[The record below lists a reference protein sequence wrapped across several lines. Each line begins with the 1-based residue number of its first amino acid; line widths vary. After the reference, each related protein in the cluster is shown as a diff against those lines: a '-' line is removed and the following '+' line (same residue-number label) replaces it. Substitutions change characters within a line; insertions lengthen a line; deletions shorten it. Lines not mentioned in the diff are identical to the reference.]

1 MINKSAGMKL
11 FPTNKYGPEV
21 RSQQY
26 WVHISCAVRPDGTVT
41 KGLTYRK
48 QETNDRSK
56 TGHKI

>member
-48 QETNDRSK
+48 QETNDRS
-56 TGHKI
+56 